1 MASGS
6 PSKVSNQRTLRDIF
20 TVIFRHKGRMFVF
33 AAAVIAAVTTAT
45 LLAPDIYR
53 SDAKILVRLGRE
65 SVSLDPTVSGATNS
79 VISVGQARD
88 AEIQSE
94 IEILTSREIFG
105 IVVDTFGPEAILTP
119 HPGRKKTLGFLDRI
133 LDRILGRSETDP
145 KDPEADRAADVEAA
159 VKALSENLT
168 VEVNAKSNII
178 DLSYEGY
185 SPEITRQILE
195 KIIDIYLDRHIAVH
209 QVSRSLTFFQ
219 DQAEKLNQLRKE
231 HENRLTELRLASGIG
246 DPKDTEA
253 VLMKRISDLKTQ
265 IIETEYN
272 LAESE
277 KTLEQLKSQLDE
289 MPPEVLT
296 ERKTGIADQAVGN
309 LRQRLFELRIK
320 EQRLAD
326 QYKDGAE
333 PLETVRRQIAE
344 AEAMLAKE
352 KGTRSE
358 QVYGVNRVYEQ
369 ILAAHLREEARYK
382 GLTAKLEALN
392 RSYAQEDK
400 RFREVLGLAVEVA
413 RLETELK
420 IQEENYRKYAD
431 KSEQARISQALETER
446 FSNISIVQN
455 PTRPVKPIR
464 PKRKM
469 NLLLGFLLALMGGI
483 GLAYVSEFLDR
494 TIKDPHQAENVLGVP
509 VLAALPEIAPPRK
522 P

>member
-1 MASGS
+1 M
-6 PSKVSNQRTLRDIF
+6 VSNGANWTTNQRTLRDIF
-20 TVIFRHKGRMFVF
+20 TVIFRHKGKITIF
-33 AAAVIAAVTTAT
+33 AVAVIVAVTLAT
-45 LLAPDIYR
+45 ILAPDIYR

-94 IEILTSREIFG
+94 IEILTSKEIFT
-105 IVVDTFGPEAILTP
+105 IVVKSFGPQAILSP
-119 HPGRKKTLGFLDRI
+119 QGENKKPGLLA
-133 LDRILGRSETDP
+133 RILGSRGGTGKGSEARQA
-145 KDPEADRAADVEAA
+145 EDVEAA
-159 VKALSENLT
+159 IKALVKNLT
-168 VEVNAKSNII
+168 AEVNSKSNII

-185 SPEITRQILE
+185 TPETARQVLE
-195 KIIDIYLDRHIAVH
+195 KLIDIYLEKHIAVH

-219 DQAEKLNQLRKE
+219 EQAEKLNQLRRE
-231 HENRLTELRLASGIG
+231 HEARLTELRLSSGIG

-253 VLMKRISDLKTQ
+253 VLMKRISDLKAQ

-277 KTLEQLKSQLDE
+277 KTLEQLKAQLAD
-289 MPPEVLT
+289 MPAEVLT

-344 AEAMLAKE
+344 AEAMLAGE
-352 KGTRSE
+352 KKTLSE
-358 QVYGVNRVYEQ
+358 HVYGVNRVYEQ
-369 ILAAHLREEARYK
+369 ILAAHLREEARYQ
-382 GLTAKLEALN
+382 GLTAKLAALN
-392 RSYAQEDK
+392 RSYVQEDK
-400 RFREVLGLAVEVA
+400 RFREVLGMAVEVS

-420 IQEENYRKYAD
+420 VQEANYLKYAD

-446 FSNISIVQN
+446 FSNLSIVQN
-455 PTRPVKPIR
+455 PTLPVKPIR
-464 PKRKM
+464 PRRKM
-469 NLLLGFLLALMGGI
+469 NLLLGLLLALMGGI
-483 GLAYVSEFLDR
+483 GVAYLSEFLDR
-494 TIKDPHQAENVLGVP
+494 TIKDPHQAEHVLGVP
-509 VLAALPEIAPPRK
+509 VLAALPEIGPPRRS
-522 P
+522 